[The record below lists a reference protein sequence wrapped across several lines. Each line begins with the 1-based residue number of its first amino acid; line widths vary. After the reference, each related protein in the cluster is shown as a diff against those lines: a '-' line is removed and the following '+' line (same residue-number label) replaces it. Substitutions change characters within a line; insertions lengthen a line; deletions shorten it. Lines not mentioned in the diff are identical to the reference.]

1 MSDWSIYAA
10 LGDAVS
16 TRRKKLGLTQADVAK
31 KVGLSRA
38 SVANIECGRQK
49 VLLHHVYLLAQA
61 LNLPSIMSLIPN
73 TLLRADTG
81 LDVAFSDDDISDKH
95 KAQVNDAVLAALASA
110 SATRTSKAS

>member
-1 MSDWSIYAA
+1 MNDWSIYTA
-10 LGDAVS
+10 LGEAVS
-16 TRRKKLGLTQADVAK
+16 TRRKKLGLTQTDVAQ

-81 LDVAFSDDDISDKH
+81 LDVEFSGDDISEKH
-95 KAQVNDAVLAALASA
+95 KAQVNDAVMAALASA
-110 SATRTSKAS
+110 NVTRASKSP